1 MITFNRFL
9 DSQLFIVEANTDA
22 GFFAY
27 FTSAILDPSITSI
40 DINPSW
46 DDHLGFYV
54 FLKTAPA
61 EADLGKLSAALTTY
75 FGTNY
80 PSPEHT
86 GFAWIDYILETSTIR
101 SGTVLN
107 TLAPEATVT
116 IAEDVSF
123 NFANYSMPLRQSA
136 PVMPVKDNSDNIIAF
151 TCEYPPYDGAPPPR
165 QPYNIQIPL
174 QGTKRGA
181 LTGQVSLGD
190 FSTNADTGWNASL
203 YYIINYNSQK
213 VAQNYPLFETSAKD
227 GLQVLFDYVLDPV
240 APLDPDRSYLA
251 FTGTMFLLKQNNEGS
266 WYIELAG
273 QNALPSYFRTV
284 YGKKVSLAPMTDS
297 DHPPKLV
304 FEELPPADGKPRY
317 YLAPSGDFE
326 LVLEDSSASEEL
338 VSDYLLCGLSG
349 AESVQFISK
358 SAAFNGSVLRFV
370 PKQNAYAPVFPIVN
384 ATVSKPANAWS
395 AANAIELFTRHAD
408 AYMRAKASGNKE
420 LLGAMQGTQA
430 LLDST
435 YKTSWINI
443 RPNPNPVN
451 TAFDGGVVGLP
462 NDTPVYYSQPNDA
475 ALYSHDGIVADVSN
489 EMLQLKNIVAA
500 LFPAEVT
507 QSMPVA
513 PYSGVTAGPS
523 FPYSDIQKF
532 EKQVLIAARRE
543 AVSSIDIS
551 LQMPASLKAGE
562 SDNLVTTTPQGLLA
576 TVPNFGLNW
585 QSVLLAK
592 SVGKGIPYS
601 LEFAGGVTKELRDV
615 MQSNQMFL
623 VASEAAPLG
632 NFLNKITI
640 SDWPFTIN
648 VGKGSDQGLFSNVLI
663 FKFAEG
669 SLENRVKDPQSWAS
683 PSVFNQNAILVSKW
697 ITAYIETAKL
707 NVKTDV
713 RYANFLNIVQ
723 NPLWNG
729 IIALKVDIG
738 VENFPDDLKGLLA
751 GINRDEFY
759 AHHFGLEINFIEPDA
774 DGQLSLPKSS
784 LFGLIDYVDKDYRTS
799 QDISAHLSGDPM
811 IFSVQEAPS
820 PVTDS
825 NGTREL
831 YDFKVLTLQVVFENS
846 EIKDFVSKIQLTT
859 TAWFDEPGRFQNS
872 NMGDSLGTQ
881 TIEFDGSYEKHNGVN
896 TYTFLTQPN
905 QTYKFVPESQ
915 TFNYIEIVKAQFYT
929 ITDQSEMNGTSDTG
943 DTEIIT
949 SRFVFWGYMNFKE
962 IDSFDMFS
970 FGDAAGQIDTH
981 NIGLYFANL
990 YVGMSFVLDNVS
1002 GEATDRTFLF
1012 DPSRMSFDISQSNP
1026 RKNSLFTKFPI
1037 NLSGLIYA
1045 KTGEES
1051 KPSDLGY
1058 LKIGIRSPT
1067 TIPGQTLINRWY
1079 SLLYNLNMGSMGA
1092 LAAKAGFVSQIS
1104 TAWSPDTAI
1113 KRLEAGIKLPG
1124 VGGQK
1129 TLSLQSVLSINIQS
1143 FTFISDY
1150 NDAEKTNLA
1159 YLLKFNNVKLSL
1171 LGKKLPGSADTQF
1184 ILFGDATGVDKTTL
1198 AWYAA
1203 YYAKPKKTTAAIEET
1218 SDTGIQNI

>member
-9 DSQLFIVEANTDA
+9 DSQLFTIEVGTDA
-22 GFFAY
+22 GFFCY
-27 FTSAILDPSITSI
+27 FTSAPLDPAITTI
-40 DINPSW
+40 EINPSW
-46 DDHLGFYV
+46 DEYIGFYV
-54 FLKTAPA
+54 FLKNAPA
-61 EADLGKLSAALTTY
+61 AADFGKLATALTTY
-75 FGTNY
+75 FVTNY
-80 PSPEHT
+80 PNPEHT
-86 GFAWIDYILETSTIR
+86 GFAWLDYVTETSTVR
-101 SGTVLN
+101 GGTVLN
-107 TLAPEATVT
+107 TLAPDTNVT

-123 NFANYSMPLRQSA
+123 NFANYSMPLRQMA
-136 PVMPVKDNSDNIIAF
+136 PVVPVKDGGENIIAF
-151 TCEYPPYDGAPPPR
+151 TYEYPPYNSAPPPR
-165 QPYNIQIPL
+165 QPYNIQLRLEGP
-174 QGTKRGA
+174 KRGL
-181 LTGQVSLGD
+181 LTGQVSIGD
-190 FSTNADTGWNASL
+190 FSANADTGWNASL
-203 YYIINYNSQK
+203 YYIINYNNQK
-213 VAQNYPLFETSAKD
+213 VAQNYPLFETAAED

-251 FTGTMFLLKQNNEGS
+251 FIGTVFLLKQNSEGG

-284 YGKKVSLAPMTDS
+284 YGKKVSLIPMVNS
-297 DHPPKLV
+297 DQPPKLV
-304 FEELPPADGKPRY
+304 FEELPPVDDKPRY
-317 YLAPSGDFE
+317 YLAPAGDFE
-326 LVLEDSSASEEL
+326 LALDAVAISDEL
-338 VSDYLLCGLSG
+338 ISDYLLCGLSG
-349 AESVQFISK
+349 AESVQFIAK

-370 PKQNAYAPVFPIVN
+370 PKQNAYAPVFPVIKS
-384 ATVSKPANAWS
+384 AASKPANARS
-395 AANAIELFTRHAD
+395 AANATEVFTRHFD
-408 AYMRAKASGNKE
+408 AYLSARKSKNKA
-420 LLGAMQGTQA
+420 LLNAMQATPA
-430 LLDST
+430 LLDGT
-435 YKTSWINI
+435 YKTSWINV
-443 RPNPNPVN
+443 RPNPNPIN
-451 TAFDGGVVGLP
+451 TGFKGELIGLP
-462 NDTPVYYSQPNDA
+462 NGTPVYYSQPNDA
-475 ALYSHDGIVADVSN
+475 ALYSHDDIIADVSN
-489 EMLQLKNIVAA
+489 EVLQLKNTVAA

-507 QSMPVA
+507 QPMPMA
-513 PYSGVTAGPS
+513 PYSGVIADAS
-523 FPYSDIQKF
+523 FPYTDIQKF
-532 EKQVLIAARRE
+532 EKQVLIGARRD
-543 AVSSIDIS
+543 AVSSIDEG
-551 LQMPASLKAGE
+551 LQMSATLKAGDD
-562 SDNLVTTTPQGLLA
+562 DNLVTTTPQGLLA

-592 SVGKGIPYS
+592 SVGKGVPYS
-601 LEFAGGVTKELRDV
+601 LEFTGGVTKQLRDV

-623 VASEAAPLG
+623 VASEAEPLG

-648 VGKGSDQGLFSNVLI
+648 VGKGSDKGLFSNILI

-669 SLENRVKDPQSWAS
+669 SLENRVKDPQSWAN

-697 ITAYIETAKL
+697 ITSYIETAKL

-713 RYANFLNIVQ
+713 RYANFLQIVQ

-759 AHHFGLEINFIEPDA
+759 AHHFGLEINFVQPDG
-774 DGQLSLPKSS
+774 DGKLSLPKSS

-799 QDISAHLSGDPM
+799 QDISAHLSSDPM

-915 TFNYIEIVKAQFYT
+915 TLNYIEIVKAQFYT
-929 ITDQSEMNGTSDTG
+929 ITDQSELNGASNAD

-962 IDSFDMFS
+962 VDSFDLFS

-1002 GEATDRTFLF
+1002 GEASDRTFVF
-1012 DPSRMSFDISQSNP
+1012 DPGRMSFDMSQSNP
-1026 RKNSLFTKFPI
+1026 RKNSLFKKFPI
-1037 NLSGLIYA
+1037 NLSSLIYA

-1058 LKIGIRSPT
+1058 LKIGIRSPIA
-1067 TIPGQTLINRWY
+1067 IPGQTITNKWY

-1129 TLSLQSVLSINIQS
+1129 TISLQSVLSINIQS
-1143 FTFISDY
+1143 FTFISEYD
-1150 NDAEKTNLA
+1150 DVAKTNLA

-1203 YYAKPKKTTAAIEET
+1203 YYAKPKKTTAIEEILGT
-1218 SDTGIQNI
+1218 EKQNL

>member
-9 DSQLFIVEANTDA
+9 DSQLFTLEANTDA
-22 GFFAY
+22 GYFCY
-27 FTSAILDPSITSI
+27 FTSAVLDPAVIKI

-46 DDHLGFYV
+46 DDYLGFYV
-54 FLKTAPA
+54 FLKSTPA
-61 EADLGKLSAALTTY
+61 EADLSKLAAALTAW
-75 FGTNY
+75 FSTNY
-80 PSPEHT
+80 PNPEHT
-86 GFAWIDYILETSTIR
+86 GFAWIDYVTETSVIR
-101 SGTVLN
+101 GGTVL
-107 TLAPEATVT
+107 TTQSPETIVT
-116 IAEDVSF
+116 IAGDVFF

-136 PVMPVKDNSDNIIAF
+136 PVVPVKDSGDNIIAF
-151 TCEYPPYDGAPPPR
+151 TCEYPPYEGAPPPR
-165 QPYNIQIPL
+165 QPYNVQLPL
-174 QGTKRGA
+174 QGPKRGT

-203 YYIINYNSQK
+203 YYIINYNNQK
-213 VAQNYPLFETSAKD
+213 VTQNYPLFETTAED

-251 FTGTMFLLKQNNEGS
+251 FTGTMFLLKQDNEGG
-266 WYIELAG
+266 WYIELAS

-284 YGKKVSLAPMTDS
+284 YGKKVSLIPMTGS

-304 FEELPPADGKPRY
+304 FEELPPVDGKPRY
-317 YLAPSGDFE
+317 YLAPAGDFE
-326 LVLEDSSASEEL
+326 LTTAESAALEEL

-349 AESVQFISK
+349 AESVQFIAK
-358 SAAFNGSVLRFV
+358 SAPFNGSVLRFV
-370 PKQNAYAPVFPIVN
+370 PKQNAYAPVFPIIKSS
-384 ATVSKPANAWS
+384 VSKPANARS
-395 AANAIELFTRHAD
+395 AANAIEVFTRHAD
-408 AYMRAKASGNKE
+408 AYMTARKSGNEE
-420 LLGAMQGTQA
+420 LLGAMQVTQA
-430 LLDST
+430 LLDGT

-443 RPNPNPVN
+443 RPNPTPIN
-451 TAFDGGVVGLP
+451 AAYKRDLIGLP

-475 ALYSHDGIVADVSN
+475 ALYSHDGIIADVSN

-500 LFPAEVT
+500 LFPAEVI
-507 QSMPVA
+507 QSMPMA
-513 PYSGVTAGPS
+513 AYSGVTSGAS
-523 FPYSDIQKF
+523 FPYADIQKF

-543 AVSSIDIS
+543 AVSSIDVS
-551 LQMPASLKAGE
+551 LQMPATLKAGDD
-562 SDNLVTTTPQGLLA
+562 DNLVTTTPQGLLA

-592 SVGKGIPYS
+592 SVGKGVPYS
-601 LEFAGGVTKELRDV
+601 LEFAGGVTKQLRDV

-623 VASEAAPLG
+623 VASEAEPLG

-640 SDWPFTIN
+640 ADWPFTIN
-648 VGKGSDQGLFSNVLI
+648 VGKGSDKGLFSNILI

-669 SLENRVKDPQSWAS
+669 SLENRAKDPQSWAS

-697 ITAYIETAKL
+697 ITSYIETAKL

-713 RYANFLNIVQ
+713 RYANFLQIVQ

-759 AHHFGLEINFIEPDA
+759 AHHFGLEINFIEPDEN
-774 DGQLSLPKSS
+774 GELSLPKSS

-811 IFSVQEAPS
+811 IFSVQETPS
-820 PVTDS
+820 PVAYS

-896 TYTFLTQPN
+896 TYTFLTQPD

-915 TFNYIEIVKAQFYT
+915 TLNYIEIVKAQFYT
-929 ITDQSEMNGTSDTG
+929 ITDQSELSGVSNGD

-962 IDSFDMFS
+962 IDSFDLFS

-1002 GEATDRTFLF
+1002 GDASDRQFVF
-1012 DPSRMSFDISQSNP
+1012 DPGRMSFDMSQSNP
-1026 RKNSLFTKFPI
+1026 RKNSLFKKFPI
-1037 NLSGLIYA
+1037 NLSSLIYS

-1058 LKIGIRSPT
+1058 LKIGIRSPIA
-1067 TIPGQTLINRWY
+1067 IPGQSITNNWY

-1104 TAWSPDTAI
+1104 TAWSPDIAI

-1129 TLSLQSVLSINIQS
+1129 TISLQSALSINIQS
-1143 FTFISDY
+1143 FTFISEYD
-1150 NDAEKTNLA
+1150 DIDKTNLA

-1184 ILFGDATGVDKTTL
+1184 ILFGDTTGVDKTTL

-1203 YYAKPKKTTAAIEET
+1203 YYAKPKKPALPISEI
-1218 SDTGIQNI
+1218 SDPLKQNL